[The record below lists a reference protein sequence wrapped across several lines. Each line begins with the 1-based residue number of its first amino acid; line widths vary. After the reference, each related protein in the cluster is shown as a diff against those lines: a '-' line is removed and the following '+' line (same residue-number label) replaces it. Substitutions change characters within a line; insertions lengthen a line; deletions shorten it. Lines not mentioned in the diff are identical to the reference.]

1 MCCRFQSRDLR
12 MAVWAK
18 KMVAKKAGLYMEE
31 WLTGYRW
38 GRGRLYTPI
47 PWHGPTVQYKPVLT
61 PVVSGRSCT
70 CSVA

>member
-1 MCCRFQSRDLR
+1 

-38 GRGRLYTPI
+38 GRGGCTHQFL
-47 PWHGPTVQYKPVLT
+47 GMDLQYNTNL
-61 PVVSGRSCT
+61 C
-70 CSVA
+70 